1 MRVLL
6 QMFAYLWACFT
17 KWDILLQG
25 MYTGVVSCI
34 VKLPDE
40 VFVGNAKRV
49 GENKRVMQLLVFR
62 SEAHWYILE
71 KKYNV
76 V

>member
-1 MRVLL
+1 
-6 QMFAYLWACFT
+6 
-17 KWDILLQG
+17 

-40 VFVGNAKRV
+40 VFVRV
-49 GENKRVMQLLVFR
+49 GENKRVMQLLVFS

>member
-1 MRVLL
+1 
-6 QMFAYLWACFT
+6 
-17 KWDILLQG
+17 

-62 SEAHWYILE
+62 SEAHWFILE
-71 KKYNV
+71 KIYNV

>member
-1 MRVLL
+1 
-6 QMFAYLWACFT
+6 
-17 KWDILLQG
+17 

-62 SEAHWYILE
+62 SEAHWFILG
-71 KKYNV
+71 KKYV

>member
-1 MRVLL
+1 
-6 QMFAYLWACFT
+6 
-17 KWDILLQG
+17 
-25 MYTGVVSCI
+25 MYTGVVSGI

-49 GENKRVMQLLVFR
+49 GENKRIMQLLVFR
-62 SEAHWYILE
+62 SEAHWFILE